1 MGTFASFRK
10 CDLQV
15 HSPRD
20 PGWQGARCIGLGGQ
34 TPSGAPASEEDVDR
48 DRKRWAEKLV
58 EQCER
63 SGLQCIAIT
72 DHHEMVMSRY
82 VEEELLRREEAGN
95 PADLWLFPAMELTL
109 QHGCQ
114 AIILFDADLG
124 REWRE
129 QAQSSLGI
137 SIPAINQYAAAAK
150 QPTPLSFP
158 YTEIGGRLND
168 IPELKDRYIVLPNV
182 SDGGSNTVLK
192 KSFHQDFRTMP
203 YVGGYLDAGQH
214 LSTNNPTNRRR
225 LSGEDPIWGDRFIYP
240 LPTTDSREA
249 GYPKLGSNQTWVK
262 LSAPKAEAL
271 RQAFLAWR
279 SRIHT
284 EPPTFSATVID
295 SLSISGTRPLAD
307 MSMQLSPE
315 LNSVIGGRGSG
326 KSTLLEYIAFGIGR
340 SCFDLPEKK
349 FSGKQR
355 LIDLIQETLINHSAE
370 IKTTVRLDGAEFQIT
385 RSLNSSY
392 KPRLRYPNGQEEVVS
407 TQELRNLIPGYVYSQ
422 GELSELGSSTHATS
436 VSDLLAFVDI
446 RFKGEAEALDKAVG
460 EAKQEQAEALRKLL
474 TLWRSEDEKRRIENR
489 VSATRARI
497 KALQSTL
504 PKLDP
509 VDQQVIDA
517 HNKFLITM
525 EQVEQAVEDITHV
538 EDLLESLTEG
548 IDGIQKIDAIDAP
561 EASVLIKAIEQTSE
575 PFVRQAKALKKSFSK
590 QAEVVRVAGA
600 EWQSFVELHK
610 KKRDAIVA
618 KMSKH
623 KATAGQVAEL
633 QKQATAEAARIIPLE
648 KKIKSLGDP
657 SAEVRAAQASLK
669 KKVAAQSA
677 RYAQWGNIIED
688 LSNGIVTVRIE
699 EMGDLDEIHSALEIA
714 AARTRSQEGVRIRR
728 FAELSEDQDAWQAMA
743 TIRSECLALMRW
755 KIVDDNDQTRLPPLT
770 AVIRTLGDGDALR
783 RSFIDQMDETRL
795 MAVAEAV
802 PKARVYLDYKSGS
815 ASVPFEKAS
824 EGQRAAVLLMML
836 LKQGGGPLLVDQ
848 PEGDLDNAVIT
859 AVVDLLHDVKSKRQ
873 LIFATHNANLVVNG
887 ASEFVAAMCN
897 DESGVR
903 CRECEGSIDQPDVRQ
918 AITDTMEGGR
928 EAFRD
933 RQRKY
938 GF

>member
-1 MGTFASFRK
+1 MGAFASFRK

-20 PGWQGARCIGLGGQ
+20 PGWQGERCIGLGGQ
-34 TPSGAPASEEDVDR
+34 TSNGAPATEEDVHR
-48 DRKRWAEKLV
+48 DRRKWAKKLV
-58 EQCER
+58 ERCER

-82 VEEELLRREEAGN
+82 VEQELLQRREAGR

-124 REWRE
+124 REWCE

-137 SIPAINQYAAAAK
+137 SIPSIDPFAAAAK
-150 QPTPLSFP
+150 QPAPLLFP
-158 YTEIGGRLND
+158 YPEIVARLNE
-168 IPELKDRYIVLPNV
+168 ISELKGRYIVLPNV

-192 KSFHQDFRTMP
+192 RSFHQDFRTMQ

-214 LSTNNPTNRRR
+214 LNTCNSTNRKR
-225 LSGEDPIWGDRFIYP
+225 LSGEDPTWGDRFIYP

-249 GYPKLGSNQTWVK
+249 GYPRLGSNQTWIK

-284 EPPTFSATVID
+284 DAPSFAGTVID
-295 SLSISGTRPLAD
+295 RLSISGTRPLAD

-340 SCFDLPEKK
+340 SCFDLTEKK
-349 FSGKQR
+349 FSGKQC
-355 LIDLIQETLINHSAE
+355 LVDLIQETLINQSAE
-370 IKTTVRLDGAEFQIT
+370 ITTTVRLDGAEFQVT
-385 RSLNSSY
+385 RSLNSGY

-436 VSDLLAFVDI
+436 VSDLLAFVDV
-446 RFKGEAEALDKAVG
+446 RFKGEAEALDKAV
-460 EAKQEQAEALRKLL
+460 EDAKQKQAEALRNLL

-489 VSATRARI
+489 VAATRARI

-517 HNKFLITM
+517 HNKFLVM
-525 EQVEQAVEDITHV
+525 VEQVDQAVEDIANV
-538 EDLLESLTEG
+538 EDVLDSLTES
-548 IDGIQKIDAIDAP
+548 INGIQKIDPIDAP
-561 EASVLIKAIEQTSE
+561 EASILIKAIEQTHE
-575 PFVRQAKALKKSFSK
+575 PFVRQARALKKSFSK
-590 QAEVVRVAGA
+590 QAGEVRAAGA
-600 EWQSFVELHK
+600 KWQAFVELHK

-623 KATAGQVAEL
+623 KATANQVADL
-633 QKQATAEAARIIPLE
+633 QKQATTEAARIIPLE

-657 SAEVRAAQASLK
+657 SVELRKTQVALK
-669 KKVAAQSA
+669 EKVAAQSA
-677 RYAQWGNIIED
+677 RYVEWGGIIQD
-688 LSNGIVTVRIE
+688 LSSGIVTVRIE

-714 AARTRSQEGVRIRR
+714 AARTRSQEGTRIRR
-728 FAELSEDQDAWQAMA
+728 FAELSDDQGPWQATA

-783 RSFIDQMDETRL
+783 RSFIEQMDETRL
-795 MAVAEAV
+795 MAIAGAV

-824 EGQRAAVLLMML
+824 EGQRAAVLLMIL

-859 AVVDLLHDVKSKRQ
+859 SVVDLLHEVKSKRQ

-903 CRECEGSIDQPDVRQ
+903 RCECEGSIDHPNVRQ